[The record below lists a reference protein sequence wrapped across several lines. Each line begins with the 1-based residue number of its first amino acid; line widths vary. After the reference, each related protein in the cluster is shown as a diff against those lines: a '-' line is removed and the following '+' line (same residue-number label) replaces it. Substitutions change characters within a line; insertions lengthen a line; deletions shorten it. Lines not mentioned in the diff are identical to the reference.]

1 MNQKWT
7 RAICTVL
14 TSALVFTGPAVEGTT
29 FSGYINSG
37 LEKVY
42 AKTQKQKDAEKK
54 KSQAEQDLKDKDL
67 NKKLVAALIKDLNNV
82 KKIKKDEYDYS
93 IDINYTDSG
102 DNYNYRNGTEISV
115 NIYSEYK
122 NTLKVLN
129 DSGVL
134 AKLEE

>member
-1 MNQKWT
+1 M
-7 RAICTVL
+7 I
-14 TSALVFTGPAVEGTT
+14 
-29 FSGYINSG
+29 
-37 LEKVY
+37 
-42 AKTQKQKDAEKK
+42 
-54 KSQAEQDLKDKDL
+54 
-67 NKKLVAALIKDLNNV
+67 AALIKDLNNV

-93 IDINYTDSG
+93 IDLNYTDSG
-102 DNYNYRNGTEISV
+102 ENYNYRNGTGISV

>member
-1 MNQKWT
+1 M
-7 RAICTVL
+7 IL
-14 TSALVFTGPAVEGTT
+14 
-29 FSGYINSG
+29 IN
-37 LEKVY
+37 
-42 AKTQKQKDAEKK
+42 
-54 KSQAEQDLKDKDL
+54 
-67 NKKLVAALIKDLNNV
+67 
-82 KKIKKDEYDYS
+82 YS